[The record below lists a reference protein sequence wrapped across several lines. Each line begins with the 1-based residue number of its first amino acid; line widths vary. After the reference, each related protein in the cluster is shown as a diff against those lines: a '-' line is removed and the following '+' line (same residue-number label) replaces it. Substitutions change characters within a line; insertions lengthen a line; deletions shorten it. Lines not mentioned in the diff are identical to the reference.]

1 MDWSIK
7 VCIIT
12 ATTKLCEGIY
22 TPCSLSDDVL
32 RNKLMQSS
40 IQPKTILPVH
50 VYVHM
55 SQRADGRGIYPQ
67 ACACMHK
74 EAKGNIHL

>member
-22 TPCSLSDDVL
+22 TPCSLLDGFAKQV
-32 RNKLMQSS
+32 NA
-40 IQPKTILPVH
+40 IL
-50 VYVHM
+50 Y
-55 SQRADGRGIYPQ
+55 STKNNST
-67 ACACMHK
+67 CACVCPHVP
-74 EAKGNIHL
+74 KG